1 MRSSPYAK
9 GPGDYGPAELADE
22 EDREEQHAR
31 NEARD
36 RLIEDAVADGLYD
49 EED

>member
-1 MRSSPYAK
+1 MTYAK

-22 EDREEQHAR
+22 EERESRKAR
-31 NEARD
+31 NEAHD